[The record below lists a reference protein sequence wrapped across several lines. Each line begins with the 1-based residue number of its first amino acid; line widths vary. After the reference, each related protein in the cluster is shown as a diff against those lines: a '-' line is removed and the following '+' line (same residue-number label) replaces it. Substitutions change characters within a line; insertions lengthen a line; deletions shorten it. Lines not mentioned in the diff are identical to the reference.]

1 MLGCFLAVNL
11 KVCILLH
18 GAIVRPE
25 HRQQLEAIFAFM
37 CKYQRETGYP
47 PSLRETGKAFYMS
60 PGTIMRYLDKMEA
73 QGWVTREWGKARG
86 ITLKRECA
94 KEETFDD

>member
-1 MLGCFLAVNL
+1 MLGYFLVVQF

-25 HRQQLEAIFAFM
+25 NRQEMEAIFAFM
-37 CKYQRETGYP
+37 CKFQRENGFP
-47 PSLRETGKAFYMS
+47 PSLREIAKAFYMS
-60 PGTIMRYLDKMEA
+60 PSTIMRYLDKMEA
-73 QGWVTREWGKARG
+73 QGWVAREWGKARG